1 MPDLIEVT
9 IRWRGQVR
17 SEVKLAGQFNDW
29 FPETIEKQEDGTWS
43 RTMKLAPGKYM
54 YKFVVDGEW
63 KVNDDLPSVVDEG
76 GNRNNML
83 EVEEVDNDTGSGVS
97 DSWEK
102 VIIPETT
109 GEDPI
114 TKEVDLD
121 DSVIVI
127 ESRLR

>member
-9 IRWRGQVR
+9 IRWRGHVR

-29 FPETIEKQEDGTWS
+29 SPETIEKQEDGTWS

-54 YKFVVDGEW
+54 YRFVVDGDW
-63 KVNDDLPSVVDEG
+63 MVNDDLPSVVDEG

-83 EVEEVDNDTGSGVS
+83 EVDNDTGSGVS
-97 DSWEK
+97 DGWEL
-102 VIIPETT
+102 
-109 GEDPI
+109 EDPI
-114 TKEVDLD
+114 NKKVDLD

>member
-1 MPDLIEVT
+1 
-9 IRWRGQVR
+9 
-17 SEVKLAGQFNDW
+17 
-29 FPETIEKQEDGTWS
+29 
-43 RTMKLAPGKYM
+43 MKLAPGKYM
-54 YKFVVDGEW
+54 YKFVVDGDW
-63 KVNDDLPSVVDEG
+63 MVNDDLPSVVDEG

-83 EVEEVDNDTGSGVS
+83 EVDNDTGSGVS

-109 GEDPI
+109 TLEDPI